1 MGVKENHMHQG
12 YDLKYLQLL
21 SKQYRTINE
30 VSTEIINLSAIIN
43 LPKGTEH
50 FLTDIHGEH
59 EAFDHVMRNA
69 SGVVKRKIVDTF
81 GDLLTAEEKK
91 SLATLVYYPKEKLE
105 MIRQTNIDMREW
117 YKTTIYRLVLL
128 CRAAG
133 YKYTRSKVRKA
144 LPQSFAY
151 IIEELFHEKENSE
164 MKQTYYQS
172 IIESIIDI
180 ECADDFIISLSQ
192 VIRKLVVDRLHIIGD
207 IYDRGPGAHIIMDLL
222 MDHHSVDI
230 QWGNHDIL
238 WMGAAAGSEACITN
252 TLRIALR
259 YGNLET
265 LEEGYGINLSSLIR
279 FAIETYSGPYS
290 DKCRAKVKPSD
301 FKEKDI
307 ELLSR
312 MQKAIAMI
320 QFKVEGQLVN
330 RRPEFKMNDRNIL
343 ETMDLEKGT
352 VWVEGVEYPLNDT
365 FFPTFDPNDPYRLT
379 EEEADVLDKL
389 KASFIRSEKL
399 RDHVEFLY
407 NKGSM
412 YLVHNGNLMYH
423 GCIPLAKD
431 GEFLAFEYGGGA
443 YKGKELL
450 DYFDHVARKAYYSHE
465 SDEKQEALDLIWY
478 IWCGELS
485 PLYGKKKM
493 ATFERYFIDETSTH
507 KEFKNA
513 YYSLRSQEEV
523 CIKIL
528 REFGLNNA
536 FSHIISG
543 HVPVK
548 AVDGEIPIKANG
560 KLIAI
565 DGGFSKAYQKET
577 GIAGYTLIFNS
588 QGMVLV
594 SHETFKSKSRSIE
607 EDLDV
612 LPTTVFI
619 EKDQPRMYVGDT
631 DSGREMKDNIKAL
644 KALLSAYRE
653 GEIVQRPRREVI
665 R

>member
-1 MGVKENHMHQG
+1 MHQG

-21 SKQYRTINE
+21 SKQYPSIDE
-30 VSTEIINLSAIIN
+30 VTTEIINLSAIIN

-69 SGVVKRKIVDTF
+69 SGVVKRKIGDTF
-81 GDLLTAEEKK
+81 GDLLTSEEKK

-105 MIRQTNIDMREW
+105 MIKQSSVDVKEW
-117 YKTTIYRLVLL
+117 YKTTIYRLMLL

-172 IIESIIDI
+172 IINSIITI
-180 ECADDFIISLSQ
+180 ECADEFIIALAE

-222 MDHHSVDI
+222 MEHHSVDI

-238 WMGAAAGSEACITN
+238 WMGAAAGSEACIAN
-252 TLRIALR
+252 TIRIALR

-279 FAIETYSGPYS
+279 FTLETYQGEYS
-290 DKCRAKVKPSD
+290 DKIRAKVKPTD

-307 ELLSR
+307 DLLSR
-312 MQKAIAMI
+312 MQKAVAMI
-320 QFKVEGQLVN
+320 QFKVEGQLVQ
-330 RRPEFKMNDRNIL
+330 RRPEFNMADRNLL
-343 ETMDLEKGT
+343 ETVNLEKGT
-352 VWVEGVEYPLNDT
+352 VMVEGKEYALNDT
-365 FFPTFDPNDPYRLT
+365 DFPTFDPANPYTLT
-379 EEEADVLDKL
+379 DEETEVLDKL
-389 KASFIRSEKL
+389 KMSFVRSEKL
-399 RDHVEFLY
+399 KDHVEFLY
-407 NKGSM
+407 NEGSM
-412 YLVHNGNLMYH
+412 YLVHNANLMYH
-423 GCIPLAKD
+423 GCIPITEQGD
-431 GEFLAFEYGGGA
+431 FIEYDVR
-443 YKGKELL
+443 GKKYSGKALL
-450 DYFDHVARKAYYSHE
+450 DYFDVMSRKAYFSHCK
-465 SDEKQEALDLIWY
+465 DEKLEALDVMWY
-478 IWCGELS
+478 IWCGEFS
-485 PLYGKKKM
+485 PLFGKKKM
-493 ATFERYFIDETSTH
+493 ATFERYFVNNKETHQET
-507 KEFKNA
+507 KNA
-513 YYSLRSQEEV
+513 YYELRSSEEICLKV
-523 CIKIL
+523 LK
-528 REFGLNNA
+528 EFGLEES

-548 AVDGEIPIKANG
+548 AAAGEIPIKAGG

-565 DGGFSKAYQKET
+565 DGGFSKAYQEQT

-594 SHETFKSKSRSIE
+594 SHEPFESKARSIE

-631 DSGREMKDNIKAL
+631 DVGREMIDNIKAL

-653 GEIVQRPRREVI
+653 GEISQKGHRDHYN
-665 R
+665 

>member
-1 MGVKENHMHQG
+1 LDSDFFVVELKEINMHQG

-21 SKQYRTINE
+21 SKQYPSIDE
-30 VSTEIINLSAIIN
+30 VTTEIINLSAIIN

-69 SGVVKRKIVDTF
+69 SGVVKRKIGDTF
-81 GDLLTAEEKK
+81 GDLLTSEEKK

-105 MIRQTNIDMREW
+105 MIKSSNVDLDEW
-117 YKTTIYRLVLL
+117 YKTTIYRLILL

-133 YKYTRSKVRKA
+133 FKYTRSKVRKA
-144 LPQSFAY
+144 LPESFSY

-172 IIESIIDI
+172 IISNIIDI
-180 ECADDFIISLSQ
+180 ECAEEFIIALAE
-192 VIRKLVVDRLHIIGD
+192 VVRKLVVDRLHIIGD

-222 MDHHSVDI
+222 KEHHSVDI

-238 WMGAAAGSEACITN
+238 WMGAAAGCEACITN

-279 FAIETYSGPYS
+279 FTMETYKGTYS
-290 DKCRAKVKPSD
+290 DKCRAKVKTAD

-307 ELLSR
+307 DLLSR
-312 MQKAIAMI
+312 MQKAVAMI
-320 QFKVEGQLVN
+320 QFKVEGALVK
-330 RRPEFKMNDRNIL
+330 RRPEFNMEDRNLL
-343 ETMDLEKGT
+343 ETIDLEKGT
-352 VWVEGVEYPLNDT
+352 VVVDGVEYPLNDT
-365 FFPTFDPNDPYRLT
+365 YFPTFDPERPYELT
-379 EEEADVLDKL
+379 VEEAEVLDKL
-389 KASFIRSEKL
+389 KVSFMRSEKL
-399 RDHVEFLY
+399 KDHVEFLY
-407 NKGSM
+407 NEGNM
-412 YLVHNGNLMYH
+412 YLVHNANLMYH
-423 GCIPLAKD
+423 GCIPMTAEGDFQEFEAK
-431 GEFLAFEYGGGA
+431 GNA
-443 YKGKELL
+443 YSGKELL
-450 DYFDHVARKAYYSHE
+450 DYFEHMARKAFYSHNAE
-465 SDEKQEALDLIWY
+465 EKLEALDVVWY
-478 IWCGELS
+478 IWCGECS

-493 ATFERYFIDETSTH
+493 ATFERYFIDDKSTH
-507 KEFKNA
+507 NEVKNA
-513 YYSLRSQEEV
+513 YYELRSAEDV
-523 CIKIL
+523 CIRVLK
-528 REFGLNNA
+528 EFGLDYSN
-536 FSHIISG
+536 SHIISG

-548 AVDGEIPIKANG
+548 ASQGEIPIKAGG

-565 DGGFSKAYQKET
+565 DGGFSKAYQSQT

-594 SHETFKSKSRSIE
+594 SHEPFESKARSIA

-619 EKDQPRMYVGDT
+619 EKDQPRMFVGDT
-631 DSGREMKDNIKAL
+631 DVGREMIENIKAL
-644 KALLSAYRE
+644 
-653 GEIVQRPRREVI
+653 
-665 R
+665 

>member
-1 MGVKENHMHQG
+1 MHQG

-21 SKQYRTINE
+21 SKQYPTIDE
-30 VSTEIINLSAIIN
+30 VTTEVINLSAIIN

-59 EAFDHVMRNA
+59 EAFDRVMRNA
-69 SGVVKRKIVDTF
+69 SGVVKRKIGDTF

-91 SLATLVYYPKEKLE
+91 SLATLVYYPKEKLDMIKSSDIE
-105 MIRQTNIDMREW
+105 MKEW
-117 YKTTIYRLVLL
+117 YRTTIYRLVLL
-128 CRAAG
+128 SRAAG

-151 IIEELFHEKENSE
+151 IIEELLNEKENSE

-172 IIESIIDI
+172 IINSIIDI
-180 ECADDFIISLSQ
+180 DCADDFIIAMCQ

-222 MDHHSVDI
+222 IGHHSVDV

-238 WMGAAAGSEACITN
+238 WMGAAAGSESCIAN
-252 TLRIALR
+252 TIRIALR

-265 LEEGYGINLSSLIR
+265 LEEGYGINLSALIR
-279 FAIETYSGPYS
+279 FTLETYKGAYS
-290 DKCRAKVKPSD
+290 SKVRAKVKPTE

-307 ELLSR
+307 DLLSR
-312 MQKAIAMI
+312 MQKAIAVI
-320 QFKVEGQLVN
+320 QFKVEGQLIE
-330 RRPEFKMNDRNIL
+330 RRPEFHMADRNIM
-343 ETMDLEKGT
+343 ETMNLEKGT
-352 VWVEGVEYPLNDT
+352 VLVDGLEYKLNDT
-365 FFPTFDPNDPYRLT
+365 DFPTFDPQNPYKLT
-379 EEEADVLDKL
+379 DEEREVLDKL
-389 KASFIRSEKL
+389 KQSFMRSEKL
-399 RDHVEFLY
+399 KEHIEFLY

-412 YLVHNGNLMYH
+412 YLVHNQNLMYH
-423 GCIPLAKD
+423 GCIPIDDK
-431 GEFLAFEYGGGA
+431 GEFLAFNAHG
-443 YKGKELL
+443 YKYSGKALL
-450 DYFDHVARKAYYSHE
+450 DYFDHMARKAYFSHKAE
-465 SDEKQEALDLIWY
+465 EKAEALDTMWY
-478 IWCGELS
+478 MWCGELS
-485 PLYGKKKM
+485 PLFGKKKM
-493 ATFERYFIDETSTH
+493 ATFERYFIDDKKTH
-507 KEFKNA
+507 KEIKNP
-513 YYSLRSQEEV
+513 YYELRSDEGV
-523 CIKIL
+523 CTNVLK
-528 REFGLNNA
+528 EFGLEKS

-548 AVDGEIPIKANG
+548 AADGEVPIKAGG

-594 SHETFKSKSRSIE
+594 SHERFESKARSIE

-631 DSGREMKDNIKAL
+631 DVGREMKENIRAL

-653 GEIVQRPRREVI
+653 GEICQKGHTI
-665 R
+665 QF

>member
-1 MGVKENHMHQG
+1 MHQG

-21 SKQYRTINE
+21 SKQYPTIDE
-30 VSTEIINLSAIIN
+30 VTTEVINLSAIIN

-69 SGVVKRKIVDTF
+69 SGVVKRKIGDTF

-105 MIRQTNIDMREW
+105 TIKSSDIEIKEW
-117 YKTTIYRLVLL
+117 YRTTIYRLVLL

-151 IIEELFHEKENSE
+151 IIEELLNEKENSE

-172 IIESIIDI
+172 IINSVIDI
-180 ECADDFIISLSQ
+180 ECADEFVIAMAE

-222 MDHHSVDI
+222 MEHHSVDV

-238 WMGAAAGSEACITN
+238 WMAAAAGSEACIAN
-252 TLRIALR
+252 TIRIALR

-279 FAIETYSGPYS
+279 FTMETYKGPYS
-290 DKCRAKVKPSD
+290 SKIRAKVKPFD
-301 FKEKDI
+301 YKEKDI
-307 ELLSR
+307 DLLSR

-320 QFKVEGQLVN
+320 QFKVEGQLVQ
-330 RRPEFKMNDRNIL
+330 RRPEFNMSDRNLL
-343 ETMDLEKGT
+343 ETVDIEKGT
-352 VWVEGVEYPLNDT
+352 VLVDGVEYVLNDSD
-365 FFPTFDPNDPYRLT
+365 FPTYDPKDPYKLT
-379 EEEADVLDKL
+379 DDEIDVLDKL
-389 KASFIRSEKL
+389 KQSFMRSEKL
-399 RDHVEFLY
+399 RDHMEFLY
-407 NKGSM
+407 NKGGM
-412 YLVHNGNLMYH
+412 YLVHNQNLMYH
-423 GCIPLAKD
+423 GCIPIDEKGD
-431 GEFLAFEYGGGA
+431 FLSYHAHGHEYS
-443 YKGKELL
+443 GKALL
-450 DYFDHVARKAYYSHE
+450 DYFDHMARKGYFSHNE
-465 SDEKQEALDLIWY
+465 VEREEALDVMWY
-478 IWCGELS
+478 MWCGELS
-485 PLYGKKKM
+485 PLFGKKKM
-493 ATFERYFIDETSTH
+493 ATFERYFIDDKKSH
-507 KEFKNA
+507 KEIKNP
-513 YYSLRSQEEV
+513 YYELRSNEDICV
-523 CIKIL
+523 KVL
-528 REFGLNNA
+528 KEFGLEKS

-548 AVDGEIPIKANG
+548 AADGEIPIKAGG

-594 SHETFKSKSRSIE
+594 SHEKFESKARSIA

-631 DSGREMKDNIKAL
+631 DVGKEMKDNIKAL

-653 GEIVQRPRREVI
+653 GEIVQKGHRVHF
-665 R
+665 

>member
-1 MGVKENHMHQG
+1 MSQSF
-12 YDLKYLQLL
+12 DLKYLQLL
-21 SKQYRTINE
+21 SKQYPTIDD
-30 VSTEIINLSAIIN
+30 VSTEIINLSAITN

-69 SGVVKRKIVDTF
+69 SGVVKRKIEDTF

-105 MIRQTNIDMREW
+105 IIKEEDLDMDAW
-117 YKTTIYRLVLL
+117 YRATIYRLVLL

-172 IIESIIDI
+172 IINSIIDI
-180 ECADDFIISLSQ
+180 ECADEFVIDICE

-238 WMGAAAGSEACITN
+238 WMGATAGSEACIAN

-279 FAIETYSGPYS
+279 FTLETYQGPYS
-290 DKCRAKVKPSD
+290 SKIRAKVKKAD

-307 ELLSR
+307 DLLSR
-312 MQKAIAMI
+312 MQKAIAII
-320 QFKVEGQLVN
+320 QFKVEGQLIQ
-330 RRPEFKMNDRNIL
+330 RRPEFKMDNRNL
-343 ETMDLEKGT
+343 METMDLETGT
-352 VWVEGVEYPLNDT
+352 VEVDGVSYALNDT
-365 FFPTFDPNDPYRLT
+365 NFPTFDPENPYTLT
-379 EEEADVLDKL
+379 DEEADVLHKL
-389 KASFIRSEKL
+389 KQSFMRSEKL
-399 RDHVEFLY
+399 HAHMEFLF

-412 YLVHNGNLMYH
+412 YLVHNQNLIYH
-423 GCIPLAKD
+423 GCIPIEES
-431 GEFLAFEYGGGA
+431 GAFMA
-443 YKGKELL
+443 YETHGKKLSGKAL
-450 DYFDHVARKAYYSHE
+450 MDYFDLMARKAFFTHNE
-465 SDEKQEALDLIWY
+465 AEKREALDIMWY
-478 IWCGELS
+478 MWCGEFS
-485 PLYGKKKM
+485 PLFGKKKM
-493 ATFERYFIDETSTH
+493 ATFERYFIDDKATH
-507 KEFKNA
+507 KEIKNP
-513 YYSLRSQEEV
+513 YYELRSEEETCV
-523 CIKIL
+523 MVLK
-528 REFGLNNA
+528 EFGLEKP

-548 AVDGEIPIKANG
+548 VADGEIPIKANG
-560 KLIAI
+560 KLISI
-565 DGGFSKAYQKET
+565 DGGFSRAYQQQT

-594 SHETFKSKSRSIE
+594 SHEKFDSKERSIA
-607 EDLDV
+607 EDRDV

-631 DSGREMKDNIKAL
+631 DIGREMKENIKAL
-644 KALLSAYRE
+644 KALLNAYRE
-653 GEIVQRPRREVI
+653 GQIVQKDHKDYIPA
-665 R
+665 

>member
-1 MGVKENHMHQG
+1 MHQG

-21 SKQYRTINE
+21 SKQYPSIDE
-30 VSTEIINLSAIIN
+30 VTTEIINLSAIIN

-69 SGVVKRKIVDTF
+69 SGVVKRKIGDTF

-105 MIRQTNIDMREW
+105 MIKNSDIEIKEW
-117 YKTTIYRLVLL
+117 YRATIYRLILI

-172 IIESIIDI
+172 IINNIIEI
-180 ECADDFIISLSQ
+180 ECADEFIIAMAQ

-238 WMGAAAGSEACITN
+238 WMAAAAGSEACIAN
-252 TLRIALR
+252 TIRIALR

-265 LEEGYGINLSSLIR
+265 LEEGYGINLSALIR
-279 FAIETYSGPYS
+279 FTMETYSGEYS
-290 DKCRAKVKPSD
+290 DKIRAKVKPSD

-307 ELLSR
+307 DLLSR

-320 QFKVEGQLVN
+320 QFKVEGQLVK
-330 RRPEFKMNDRNIL
+330 RRPEFNMDDRNLL
-343 ETMDLEKGT
+343 EKIDMEKGT
-352 VWVEGVEYPLNDT
+352 VMVDGVEYPLNDT
-365 FFPTFDPNDPYRLT
+365 NFPTFDPKNPYKLT
-379 EEEADVLDKL
+379 DEEADVLNKL
-389 KASFIRSEKL
+389 KVSFMKSEKL
-399 RDHVEFLY
+399 KVHMEFLY
-407 NKGSM
+407 NEGGM
-412 YLVHNGNLMYH
+412 YLVHNQNLMYH
-423 GCIPLAKD
+423 GCIPIDEK
-431 GEFLAFEYGGGA
+431 GEFVSYRAHGYEYQ
-443 YKGKELL
+443 GKALL
-450 DYFDHVARKAYYSHE
+450 DYFDHMARKAYFSHNGE
-465 SDEKQEALDLIWY
+465 EKLEALDVMWY
-478 IWCGELS
+478 MWCGELS
-485 PLYGKKKM
+485 PLFGKKKM
-493 ATFERYFIDETSTH
+493 ATFERYFVNDKKTH
-507 KEFKNA
+507 KEAKNP
-513 YYSLRSQEEV
+513 YYTLRSQEEV
-523 CIKIL
+523 CVKIL
-528 REFGLNNA
+528 KEFGLEKS

-548 AVDGEIPIKANG
+548 AVDGEIPIKAGG

-594 SHETFKSKSRSIE
+594 SHEKFESKTRAIE

-631 DSGREMKDNIKAL
+631 DVGKDMKENIKAL

-653 GEIVQRPRREVI
+653 GEITQKGHRDHF
-665 R
+665 

>member
-1 MGVKENHMHQG
+1 MHQG

-21 SKQYRTINE
+21 SKQYPSIDE
-30 VSTEIINLSAIIN
+30 VTTEIINLSAIIN

-69 SGVVKRKIVDTF
+69 SGVVKRKIGDTF

-105 MIRQTNIDMREW
+105 MIKSSDIEIKEW
-117 YKTTIYRLVLL
+117 YRTTIYRLVLL

-151 IIEELFHEKENSE
+151 IIEELLNEKENSV

-172 IIESIIDI
+172 IINSIIDI
-180 ECADDFIISLSQ
+180 ECADEFIIAMAE

-222 MDHHSVDI
+222 MGHHSVDV

-238 WMGAAAGSEACITN
+238 WMAAAAGSEACIAN
-252 TLRIALR
+252 TIRIALR

-279 FAIETYSGPYS
+279 FTLETYKGEYS
-290 DKCRAKVKPSD
+290 PKVRAKVKPSD

-307 ELLSR
+307 DLLSR
-312 MQKAIAMI
+312 MQKAIAVI
-320 QFKVEGQLVN
+320 QFKVEGQLIK
-330 RRPEFKMNDRNIL
+330 RRPEYKMNDRNL
-343 ETMDLEKGT
+343 METLDLEKGT
-352 VWVEGVEYPLNDT
+352 VLIDGKAYPINDVD
-365 FFPTFDPNDPYRLT
+365 FPTYDPENPYKLT
-379 EEEADVLDKL
+379 DEEVDVLQKL
-389 KASFIRSEKL
+389 KQSFMRSEKL
-399 RDHVEFLY
+399 KEHMEFLY
-407 NKGSM
+407 NKGGM
-412 YLVHNGNLMYH
+412 YLVHNQNLMYH
-423 GCIPLAKD
+423 GCIPIDSK
-431 GEFLAFEYGGGA
+431 GEFQAYKAGKHE
-443 YKGKELL
+443 YKGKALL
-450 DYFDHVARKAYYSHE
+450 DYFDHMARKAYFSHID
-465 SDEKQEALDLIWY
+465 DEKLEALDVMWY
-478 IWCGELS
+478 MWCGELS
-485 PLYGKKKM
+485 PLFGKKKM
-493 ATFERYFIDETSTH
+493 ATFERYFVDDKTTH
-507 KEFKNA
+507 KEVKNA
-513 YYSLRSQEEV
+513 YYELRSEEAV
-523 CIKIL
+523 CVKVL
-528 REFGLNNA
+528 KEFGLEKS

-548 AVDGEIPIKANG
+548 VAAGEIPIKAGG

-594 SHETFKSKSRSIE
+594 SHERFESKARSIE

-631 DSGREMKDNIKAL
+631 DVGREMKDSIQSL
-644 KALLSAYRE
+644 KALLSAYRD
-653 GEIVQRPRREVI
+653 GVIVQQGHRI
-665 R
+665 QF